1 MARKFKL
8 LRFEFSDI
16 IGDFPTVCDYQVV
29 PTSSEQEFSQKYLKI
44 LRIFFGFAG
53 TCWDSLYFFGIVAL
67 MLLLHWKLHIVA
79 LKITL
84 VSLKIKLE
92 ILKITLKALHN
103 VVINSFLAG
112 STGFT

>member
-1 MARKFKL
+1 MTTRLSQLVPIQNLAKNISKFYGFFSDL
-8 LRFEFSDI
+8 PDLRFSH
-16 IGDFPTVCDYQVV
+16 QNLL
-29 PTSSEQEFSQKYLKI
+29 EQPVLF
-44 LRIFFGFAG
+44 
-53 TCWDSLYFFGIVAL
+53 WDRCFDV
-67 MLLLHWKLHIVA
+67 IVA